1 MKNLTENRDV
11 TAALLLEPLQWRVRV
26 VEEIVVDAATT
37 CLRTRS
43 LQAAPLRPLIES
55 HVSPADTQVLI
66 ALNVAPMPRGP
77 LLDFTIE
84 GPLGDAWLL
93 PRMEIAQRQA
103 RYLTAVAMRA
113 GIRVTGRQNRILTR
127 VLGFSETG
135 WLYGSDGFSL
145 ADYLEDGLGTS
156 VTARVLEEWAAI
168 NTSCK
173 RLLRPLLD
181 MPVQY
186 TVCESPALAIPDLY
200 PADVPFD
207 EDDATKYLREYLRL
221 LQKMLTMVD
230 SSPFAGEFLR
240 ALADYGTHYDMIVA
254 VKVPVDEPFV
264 IKYTERRSLTLHPLR
279 RTGSQ
284 ILVIADA
291 QSNHVT
297 FKISD
302 PNVRIADFAALEPAK
317 DEFAFGS
324 FLSKSDDQ
332 TRSFYAHDTDRDY
345 RVRLKFKLALL
356 RRLQGVP
363 YLASLLIFLLS
374 MVLMREPTKDLRT
387 LGLIVGPSALAASVL
402 LAREPSTLGSRLRL
416 ASTLVLAGSVLFLLC
431 ATVVSY
437 LRGTIP
443 S

>member
-1 MKNLTENRDV
+1 
-11 TAALLLEPLQWRVRV
+11 
-26 VEEIVVDAATT
+26 
-37 CLRTRS
+37 
-43 LQAAPLRPLIES
+43 
-55 HVSPADTQVLI
+55 
-66 ALNVAPMPRGP
+66 MPRGP